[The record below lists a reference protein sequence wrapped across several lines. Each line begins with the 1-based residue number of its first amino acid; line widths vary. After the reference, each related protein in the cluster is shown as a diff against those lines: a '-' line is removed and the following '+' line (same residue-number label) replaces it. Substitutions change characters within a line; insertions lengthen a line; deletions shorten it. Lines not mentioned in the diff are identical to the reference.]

1 LIRTENLSVA
11 VKKENILY
19 KILNNINVNL
29 VQEGITVITG
39 KSGIGKTVFAKTISG
54 LLPNNF
60 VINGL
65 FYVNDIKTEYED
77 IKKMI
82 GKGVFYL
89 PQNAKASLNPVL
101 KIKTQFNDFDNI
113 NKDEITPIM
122 RDLAIEKPK
131 KILNAYPFELSEGEC
146 QRIIFI
152 MGMIL
157 APKLFIL
164 DEPSSAL
171 DEKTQK
177 IIMEKLI
184 NINLNNKTSI
194 LLISHNIKF
203 ISLLQNTAYSRVSFS

>member
-1 LIRTENLSVA
+1 MIRVENLSVA
-11 VKKENILY
+11 VKKEKILYNILND
-19 KILNNINVNL
+19 ININL
-29 VQEGITVITG
+29 VQKGITVITG

-65 FYVNDIKTEYED
+65 FYVNDIKTKYED
-77 IKKMI
+77 IKKMT

-113 NKDEITPIM
+113 DKNKIM
-122 RDLAIEKPK
+122 QLMSDLAIEKPNR
-131 KILNAYPFELSEGEC
+131 ILNAYPFALSEGEC

-152 MGMIL
+152 MGIIL

-164 DEPSSAL
+164 DEPSSSL

-177 IIMEKLI
+177 TIIEKLLS
-184 NINLNNKTSI
+184 INLSKTSI

-203 ISLLQNTAYSRVSFS
+203 INLLQNTDYLEFSSKL

>member
-1 LIRTENLSVA
+1 LIRVENLSVA
-11 VKKENILY
+11 VKKEKILY
-19 KILNNINVNL
+19 NILNNININL
-29 VQEGITVITG
+29 VREGITVITG

-65 FYVNDIKTEYED
+65 FYVNNIKTKYED
-77 IKKMI
+77 IKKMT

-101 KIKTQFNDFDNI
+101 KIKTQFKDFDNI
-113 NKDEITPIM
+113 DEDEVIQLM
-122 RDLAIEKPK
+122 KDLAIEKPK
-131 KILNAYPFELSEGEC
+131 RILNAYPFELSEGEC

-152 MGMIL
+152 MGIIL

-164 DEPSSAL
+164 DEPSSSL
-171 DEKTQK
+171 DEKTQNT
-177 IIMEKLI
+177 IIEKLI
-184 NINLNNKTSI
+184 RINLNSKTSI

-203 ISLLQNTAYSRVSFS
+203 INLLQNTTYSRISFS